1 MIRKIAVMMT
11 NSRQAFSQDLIPLG
25 LQKSTEKNQEIDKN
39 YGQGEGNEAVGNR
52 VMVRLVLKSGSVPK
66 GVLLDSGD

>member
-1 MIRKIAVMMT
+1 MMT

>member
-1 MIRKIAVMMT
+1 MMT

-25 LQKSTEKNQEIDKN
+25 LQKSPEKNQEHDKN
-39 YGQGEGNEAVGNR
+39 YGQWEGNEAVGNR